1 MLALLALLAA
11 VSPEPLPA
19 PSASWPPSRAV
30 RVVEVRLSSL
40 ETTLRTDVPPGRFR
54 DLARTLVERA
64 RVRLAAGDPAAA
76 DQLGAAASDTLRAEQ
91 PFVLILRVPY
101 GAQPPQMPQLPAGT
115 AFPRLPAG
123 AVMPRPPS
131 GMPEDVEFDAPPAPR
146 DARAKAASA
155 ADRAARRL
163 DHVATMLVMTAG
175 FAERGDAAKLL
186 GLARGAFADARKAL
200 AANDA
205 RSADGGA
212 RRAETLARAALH
224 AAIAD
229 DPALKLLPPL
239 PPLPRRP
246 PLPVPAPVPPGE
258 LP

>member
-19 PSASWPPSRAV
+19 APPLSPPPRAV
-30 RVVEVRLSSL
+30 RVVEVRLNGL
-40 ETTLRTDVPPGRFR
+40 ETRLRADAPPSRFR
-54 DLARTLVERA
+54 DLAKVLVERA
-64 RVRLAAGDPAAA
+64 HVRLAAGDTTAA
-76 DQLGAAASDTLRAEQ
+76 DQLVAAASDTLRADG
-91 PFVLILRVPY
+91 PLVLILRSPEDAP
-101 GAQPPQMPQLPAGT
+101 G
-115 AFPRLPAG
+115 
-123 AVMPRPPS
+123 PRPPFVV
-131 GMPEDVEFDAPPAPR
+131 MPPRAPGGPPDPHDPFGPATG
-146 DARAKAASA
+146 

-163 DHVATMLVMTAG
+163 DHAATMLAMTAG
-175 FAERGDAAKLL
+175 FAGRGDAAKLL
-186 GLARGAFADARKAL
+186 GLARTALDDARKAL

-229 DPALKLLPPL
+229 DPSKFFPPGLPPL
-239 PPLPRRP
+239 PHHLPP
-246 PLPVPAPVPPGE
+246 PGPPPPGE